1 MAEKNG
7 SLPMNKRLLPKIPFV
22 VGGDFAVENLY
33 LVDSVQGMKVR
44 ANVAQQINNLPDGV
58 KINIRVVN

>member
-1 MAEKNG
+1 MIKPQNTDCISTFFLNIFFSKIRAECG
-7 SLPMNKRLLPKIPFV
+7 
-22 VGGDFAVENLY
+22 LY

-44 ANVAQQINNLPDGV
+44 ANVAQQINNLPDGA